1 MSEPQM
7 NLITRIGGWFKKS
20 NRPEDN
26 RLDNGDLPLSDH
38 AGDHGGTQLV
48 ETRTSFLRPWAK
60 RDAAIHNLQEGFS
73 TLTDLMSSIKD
84 NLERQNVRQSELA
97 QYLSSLPQVL
107 EMMPESNRMQGE
119 ALKAIHQQ
127 LASHSAQQE
136 KLSDILDKLH
146 SGGGEQREM
155 IEQLQQRVETVNQN
169 DQALAEHLQGVGA
182 AMQSVSKSSS
192 TSTQVLENMR
202 DNINSRDGQLERIL
216 HKQNT
221 RFTTMLAV
229 AIFISIVALAAV
241 CVMGYLLIMKK

>member
-1 MSEPQM
+1 MSDSQM
-7 NLITRIGGWFKKS
+7 NLISRIGGWFKKS

-26 RLDNGDLPLSDH
+26 GLDNGDLPLSD
-38 AGDHGGTQLV
+38 GGGIHGGGQIV
-48 ETRTSFLRPWAK
+48 EARTSFLRPWAK
-60 RDAAIHNLQEGFS
+60 RDAAIHNLQDGFS

-84 NLERQNVRQSELA
+84 NLERQNERQGELSR
-97 QYLSSLPQVL
+97 YLSSLPQVL

-127 LASHSAQQE
+127 LASHTAQQE
-136 KLSDILDKLH
+136 KLSDILNRLNDT
-146 SGGGEQREM
+146 GGEQREM
-155 IEQLQQRVETVNQN
+155 LEQLQQRVETVNQN
-169 DQALAEHLQGVGA
+169 DQSLAEHLQNVGL
-182 AMQSVSKSSS
+182 AMQSVSKNSS

-229 AIFISIVALAAV
+229 AIFISVAALAAV
-241 CVMGYLLIMKK
+241 CVMGYLLVVKK